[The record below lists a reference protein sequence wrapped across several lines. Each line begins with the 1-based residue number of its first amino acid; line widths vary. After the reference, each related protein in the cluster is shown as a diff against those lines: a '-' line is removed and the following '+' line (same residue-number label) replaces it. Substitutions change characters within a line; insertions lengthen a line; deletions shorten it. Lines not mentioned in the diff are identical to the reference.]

1 MQRLHVMMQRREPRW
16 VLSPVPGFEE
26 GGREGGRDIAREII
40 FNNRECTYCSCR
52 VLQRGGGET
61 CRFGPGFGTPKR
73 SARSPPGPL
82 RCSPP
87 LLGEPQLPPAA
98 SQSRD
103 FACGAARRASFCLCV
118 LLLIGKQ
125 LGVRISS
132 LLEGLSQRGQ
142 LCRRAAKIRRV
153 MLDGGLS

>member
-26 GGREGGRDIAREII
+26 GGRGITQKII
-40 FNNRECTYCSCR
+40 FNNRECTYCLYR

-61 CRFGPGFGTPKR
+61 CCFGPGFGTPKR
-73 SARSPPGPL
+73 SARSPPGLL

-87 LLGEPQLPPAA
+87 LLGEPQLPPVAP
-98 SQSRD
+98 QSRG
-103 FACGAARRASFCLCV
+103 FAYGAARRASLCLCV
-118 LLLIGKQ
+118 LLPIGKQ

-142 LCRRAAKIRRV
+142 LCRRAAKIRRG